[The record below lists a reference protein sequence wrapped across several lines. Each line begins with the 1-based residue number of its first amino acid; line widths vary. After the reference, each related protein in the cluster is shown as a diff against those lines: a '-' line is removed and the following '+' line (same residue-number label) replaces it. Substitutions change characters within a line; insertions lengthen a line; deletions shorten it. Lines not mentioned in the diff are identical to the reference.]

1 MEKIFKK
8 SLALILSAALC
19 LTALVGCLTV
29 SAAEGDN
36 TKPVYSVNS
45 VEGAAGAE
53 VEVVA
58 SFSGISNVCAHHVI
72 FTFPAGLEVKAV
84 KKADGTPYTHFNNN
98 GDRYDYKLD
107 VAEDGSTK
115 VQFLDFVNW
124 AAESLSTSDM
134 SIHFTVK
141 IAANA
146 AADTEYPVTIAVQAA
161 DYDATNLLDVTCTNG
176 KVTVKA
182 AVTTDYIPYIDAS
195 YDVAANKLVINRD
208 APSEAF
214 KTILAEA
221 KAAGDRQI
229 LLVVTVGE
237 SEYTFPTT
245 MTSGTGSFSVT
256 GFAVADLLQYVTC
269 HIRVTAKG
277 DFLFNSNK
285 YGLTVSELLASMAE
299 TDPKAAAMNTFI
311 NTTKDLNEDIAV
323 SNATL
328 EEGLIGYTTVTF
340 NTAKSGVTIGR
351 TAPSDE
357 LKAVLAEA
365 KNNGNR
371 KIELVVTVGAS
382 EYLFPVTITSGAGSF
397 TVKGFALNDFKSNA
411 TVGIRITSGAS
422 GEYVV
427 NTNKAILDIDS
438 AISSATDSA
447 YANAYNA
454 LYAAE

>member
-1 MEKIFKK
+1 
-8 SLALILSAALC
+8 
-19 LTALVGCLTV
+19 
-29 SAAEGDN
+29 
-36 TKPVYSVNS
+36 
-45 VEGAAGAE
+45 
-53 VEVVA
+53 
-58 SFSGISNVCAHHVI
+58 
-72 FTFPAGLEVKAV
+72 
-84 KKADGTPYTHFNNN
+84 
-98 GDRYDYKLD
+98 
-107 VAEDGSTK
+107 
-115 VQFLDFVNW
+115 
-124 AAESLSTSDM
+124 
-134 SIHFTVK
+134 
-141 IAANA
+141 
-146 AADTEYPVTIAVQAA
+146 
-161 DYDATNLLDVTCTNG
+161 
-176 KVTVKA
+176 
-182 AVTTDYIPYIDAS
+182 
-195 YDVAANKLVINRD
+195 
-208 APSEAF
+208 
-214 KTILAEA
+214 
-221 KAAGDRQI
+221 
-229 LLVVTVGE
+229 
-237 SEYTFPTT
+237 
-245 MTSGTGSFSVT
+245 
-256 GFAVADLLQYVTC
+256 
-269 HIRVTAKG
+269 
-277 DFLFNSNK
+277 
-285 YGLTVSELLASMAE
+285 MAE
-299 TDPKAAAMNTFI
+299 TDAKAAAMNTFI